1 MFPHK
6 LPVQVILE
14 EMAVQA
20 GPVIPEETAAP
31 ADPVIPVATVV
42 LADPVTLVATVVAA
56 GRPIQTRIRVRVMPT
71 GTGAVLVVAS
81 AMVTAMPMDL
91 VAAMVKV
98 TVWGETDL

>member
-20 GPVIPEETAAP
+20 GPVIP
-31 ADPVIPVATVV
+31 VATVV
-42 LADPVTLVATVVAA
+42 LADPLTLVATVVAA
-56 GRPIQTRIRVRVMPT
+56 GRPIQPRTRVRVMPT

-91 VAAMVKV
+91 VEAMVKV
-98 TVWGETDL
+98 IVWGETDL